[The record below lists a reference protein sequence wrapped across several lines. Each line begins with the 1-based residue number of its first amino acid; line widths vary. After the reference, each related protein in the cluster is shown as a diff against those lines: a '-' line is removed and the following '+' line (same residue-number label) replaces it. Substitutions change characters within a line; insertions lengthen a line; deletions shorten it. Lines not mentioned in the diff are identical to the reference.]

1 MPRQPQSSIQIEGD
15 KSLDPH
21 FAGGWKTRLPFL
33 LVLLCFFLS
42 GVAGLSYQTAWTRQ
56 FGLVFGTSELAL
68 ATVLAAYMAGLA
80 LGAGCAGRWM
90 DRVRRPVLVY
100 AVLELGIGLSALAVP
115 HAINAARALNVALL
129 GGTDLPLEGSF
140 GSGLIYGV
148 SSFVILLVPTALMG
162 ATLPLLAR
170 YAVQRETEIG
180 SRVGLLY
187 TANTVGAAAGTLLTA
202 FVLLPHFGLGQT
214 ILVAVAI
221 NVIVFGLAALLA
233 RGFGA
238 LKTDPHGLS
247 RGCRQG
253 VAASTPETL
262 RPRGERAATFDWI
275 LPLILVSGV
284 VSFSWEILWTRLLSN
299 LFGSSVY
306 AFATMLATFLIGLAL
321 GSAVAARLASSPARA
336 WSGFIIAQIAIAGL
350 SLGAFAAV
358 ERLPA
363 MAQEFAASGEGFL
376 VSGIML
382 GAITLLPGAV
392 AMGATFPFAVRIL
405 ARNANDA
412 ARASGR
418 VFAWNTFGAI
428 IGALAAGYLV
438 LPVLRFAGMA
448 TAAGA
453 VSLVLALIASL
464 VVRPKRRLSALV
476 ALAGLLALVVVQPAM
491 PEAVLRYSPLS
502 SRQLSGEIVH
512 YGVGRS
518 ATVLLLKRPTAWRL
532 LTNGLPESAIES
544 RWGRPNRYIVTRWLS
559 LLPLTARP
567 ETRSLLVVGLGA
579 GVTVE
584 DVPQS
589 VEEIRVIEIEPEV
602 LRANQRMADRRH
614 KDPLADPRLQVHL
627 NDARGA
633 LQLTSRRFGAIVSQP
648 SHPWTAGASHLF
660 TREFFVQVREHLTPN
675 GVFSQ
680 WMGLPFVDEAL
691 LRSLVA
697 TMVDVFPHV
706 ELYQPALGTVLLLAS
721 VAPLDV
727 STATAPSLEPAHR
740 EWAQIGVLCRQDI
753 AVARILDSEGARR
766 FAKGAAVSTD
776 FHNLFQTR
784 SPQILNRPLGAAG
797 AERVLGPFDP
807 LLTTPEQADLLYF
820 VRRLIRRGE
829 VKRAERL
836 AKVLIDPV
844 KRQTAVG
851 LTDFAAGRARA
862 AELAL
867 QRAFRLD
874 PQAEETLAGLL
885 TLHQPGLSRGQSFSF
900 TAQLEGN
907 PAATAV
913 IEGWRLGGE
922 SWQGVQLLE
931 AQLREIEVRHPL
943 FVAASRLRV
952 SWRVDSGDAKLA
964 EEALD
969 LLNSLLAPLY
979 QPQDLLLKARA
990 AEAAAKPQ
998 LALAAIRDALPRI
1011 QRQPVRARQ
1020 VLLSLG
1026 SLSVEDGTV
1035 EWRNDL
1041 LSQVDRVL
1049 L

>member
-1 MPRQPQSSIQIEGD
+1 MILGAR
-15 KSLDPH
+15 
-21 FAGGWKTRLPFL
+21 ARNTRLPFL
-33 LVLLCFFLS
+33 LVSLCFFLS
-42 GVAGLSYQTAWTRQ
+42 GIAGLSYQTAWTRQ

-80 LGAGCAGRWM
+80 LGAACAGHWM

-100 AVLELGIGLSALAVP
+100 AVLELGIGLTALAVP
-115 HAINAARALNVALL
+115 QAISAARFLNVAIL
-129 GGTDLPLEGSF
+129 GGFELPVAGSF

-170 YAVQRETEIG
+170 YAVQRDSEIG

-187 TANTVGAAAGTLLTA
+187 TVNTVGAAAGTLLTA
-202 FVLLPHFGLGQT
+202 FVLLPRIGLGQT

-221 NVIVFGLAALLA
+221 NVIVFVFGLAALLA
-233 RGFGA
+233 RGFRP
-238 LKTDPHGLS
+238 LKTDAHGLPI
-247 RGCRQG
+247 RT
-253 VAASTPETL
+253 VAASTSETS
-262 RPRGERAATFDWI
+262 RPSRVKAATFDWI
-275 LPLILVSGV
+275 LPLILLSGV

-350 SLGAFAAV
+350 SLAAFAFV
-358 ERLPA
+358 ERLPT
-363 MAQEFAASGEGFL
+363 MAQEFADSGEGFL
-376 VSGIML
+376 VSGVML
-382 GAITLLPGAV
+382 SALTLLPGAL

-405 ARNANDA
+405 ARNAEDA

-428 IGALAAGYLV
+428 IGALTAGYVV
-438 LPVLRFAGMA
+438 LPVLRFAGTA

-453 VSLVLALIASL
+453 VSLVLALIASF
-464 VVRPKRRLSALV
+464 VVRPRRRLSALL
-476 ALAGLLALVVVQPAM
+476 ALAGLLLLVVVQPAM

-502 SRQLSGEIVH
+502 SRQLVGEIVY

-518 ATVLLLKRPTAWRL
+518 ATVILLERPTAWQL

-544 RWGRPNRYIVTRWLS
+544 RWGRPDRYVVTRWLS

-567 ETRSLLVVGLGA
+567 EARSLLVAGLGA

-584 DVPQS
+584 DIPAS
-589 VEEIRVIEIEPEV
+589 VEEIHVVEIEPEV

-614 KDPLADPRLQVHL
+614 KDPLADPRLKVHL

-660 TREFFVQVREHLTPN
+660 TREFFVQVREHLTPS

-706 ELYQPALGTVLLLAS
+706 ELYQPAQGTVLLLAS

-727 STATAPSLEPAHR
+727 STTVARSLEPAHQ
-740 EWAQIGVLCRQDI
+740 EWSQIGVLCRQDI
-753 AVARILDSEGARR
+753 AAARILDAEGARR
-766 FAKGAAVSTD
+766 FAKGAPVSTD
-776 FHNLFQTR
+776 SHNLFQTR
-784 SPQILNRPLGAAG
+784 SPKILRRPLGAAG
-797 AERVLGPFDP
+797 ADRVLGPFDP
-807 LLTTPEQADLLYF
+807 LLATTGEADLLYF
-820 VRRLIRRGE
+820 VRRLIRKGE

-836 AKVLIDPV
+836 AKVLSEPV
-844 KRQTAVG
+844 MRQTAVG

-862 AELAL
+862 AQLAL

-874 PQAEETLAGLL
+874 PQNEEVLAGLL
-885 TLHQPGLSRGQSFSF
+885 NLHQPGLKRGQSFSF

-907 PAATAV
+907 PAAAAV
-913 IEGWRLGGE
+913 IEGWRLSGE
-922 SWQGVQLLE
+922 SWQGVQGLE
-931 AQLREIEVRHPL
+931 AQLAKIDVRHPL

-952 SWRVDSGDAKLA
+952 RWRTDSGDVKLA
-964 EEALD
+964 EGALD
-969 LLNSLLAPLY
+969 LLNFLLAPLY
-979 QPQDLLLKARA
+979 HPLDLLLKARA
-990 AEAAAKPQ
+990 GAAVGKSPV
-998 LALAAIRDALPRI
+998 ALAAIRDALPRI
-1011 QRQPVRARQ
+1011 RRQPERLQEARQ

-1026 SLSVEDGTV
+1026 SLKVEDSTV

-1049 L
+1049 M